1 MIELQPYLHCLFFY
15 HVANIG
21 VTITNQEKRFGYM
34 RHQLA
39 GILVLATR
47 IFGSWHKVSDSMRLG
62 KSGRG
67 HTGWIFLILMGL
79 FMTSPSTIYGQVD
92 PATLNPVSGRSNS
105 IEEIIPADVLA
116 RVELLRDELELIRF
130 EMGAPKEP
138 WPKIVVTNVAPR
150 EVIFQAFTLLRKAN
164 TLRFEITGGPRIE
177 RQLKL
182 PPDIQPFHVW
192 TVVDAAYRVV
202 HGAKQILQITEPV
215 EETLQDESVTP
226 SEVFQAIVQANQQ
239 FDALYRRRLSAAE
252 TFHQMMVATQI
263 TAQLLAEFSGTTQ
276 MPNIPAFEHGKRPV
290 DVYFLLNKCYA
301 RIHAILEYSGIE
313 ALTLQIPNLKPND
326 DDSAN
331 IRASDVYDLTILLV
345 SELAYLQGQLKDTVP
360 ANQQAYARG
369 FKVPSHV
376 YQRGKVLLSQLVE
389 LETRVSENP
398 DWLTRKRSHS
408 DVNFPVIE
416 TVMK

>member
-1 MIELQPYLHCLFFY
+1 
-15 HVANIG
+15 
-21 VTITNQEKRFGYM
+21 M

-39 GILVLATR
+39 GILALATR
-47 IFGSWHKVSDSMRLG
+47 IFRSWHKVSDPKRLG

-67 HTGWIFLILMGL
+67 QTGWIFLILMGL

-92 PATLNPVSGRSNS
+92 PATVNPVSGRSNS

-138 WPKIVVTNVAPR
+138 GPKIVVTNVAPR
-150 EVIFQAFTLLRKAN
+150 EVIFQAFTLFEKAN
-164 TLRFEITGGPRIE
+164 RLRFEITGGPGIE

-192 TVVDAAYRVV
+192 AVVNAAYRVV
-202 HGAKQILQITEPV
+202 HGVKQILQITEPV
-215 EETLQDESVTP
+215 EETPQNESVTP
-226 SEVFQAIVQANQQ
+226 SEVFQAIVLANQQ
-239 FDALYRRRLSAAE
+239 FDALYRRRLSATE

-263 TAQLLAEFSGTTQ
+263 TANLLAEFSGTTQ

-313 ALTLQIPNLKPND
+313 TLTLQIPNLKLND

-331 IRASDVYDLTILLV
+331 IRATDVYDLAILLV
-345 SELAYLQGQLKDTVP
+345 SELAYLQGQLKDTVT
-360 ANQQAYARG
+360 ANQQTYARG

-389 LETRVSENP
+389 LESRVSENP
-398 DWLTRKRSHS
+398 GWLTRKRSHS
-408 DVNFPVIE
+408 DVDFPVIE